1 MSKIIQQQNTP
12 LKRGGVP
19 EIVREKCTN
28 CGLCTELC
36 LVYEKGADGVS
47 RVRPELC
54 IECGHC
60 GSICPA
66 GAIAGSSAEKVRLK
80 KEDLGKLPS
89 PESLQLL
96 FRSRRSVRRYKREPL
111 RKEDLEKIL
120 EAGRYTPTGSNN
132 QGIRYIIIN
141 DPGKMAVLR
150 EMALPVMDRL
160 FSMAMRIAKLPFA
173 GKLMGERQA
182 YDLRTH
188 YAPAIKLLI
197 KRNMDGD
204 DRLFYRA
211 PALMIVHGEKQDEA
225 LCFACHIAMF
235 NCSMMAHL
243 LGVGCLLN
251 SFVLMAINNNA
262 KIKKWLGIPKGDK
275 CFGAMI
281 MGYQNIKYNSLIERN
296 PANVKWL

>member
-1 MSKIIQQQNTP
+1 MGGKSQQQSSGIQT
-12 LKRGGVP
+12 GVP
-19 EIVREKCTN
+19 VINKDQCTN
-28 CGLCTELC
+28 CGLCVELC
-36 LVYEKGADGVS
+36 LVYEKDDNDVS

-54 IECGHC
+54 IKCGAC

-66 GAIAGSSAEKVRLK
+66 GAIEGSSAEKKRFT
-80 KEDLGKLPS
+80 KEDMGKLPS
-89 PESLQLL
+89 PESLQFL

-111 RKEDLEKIL
+111 RREDLEKIL

-132 QGIRYIIIN
+132 QGIKYIIIN
-141 DPGKMAVLR
+141 DPEKMLELR
-150 EMALPVMDRL
+150 EMALPVMGRI
-160 FSMAMRIAKLPFA
+160 FSMGLRIAKLPFA

-197 KRNMDGD
+197 KRNKEGD

-211 PALMIVHGEKQDEA
+211 PALMLVHGEKQDEA

-251 SFVLMAINNNA
+251 SFILMTINNNA

-275 CFGAMI
+275 CFGAMT

-296 PANVKWL
+296 PVNVRYL